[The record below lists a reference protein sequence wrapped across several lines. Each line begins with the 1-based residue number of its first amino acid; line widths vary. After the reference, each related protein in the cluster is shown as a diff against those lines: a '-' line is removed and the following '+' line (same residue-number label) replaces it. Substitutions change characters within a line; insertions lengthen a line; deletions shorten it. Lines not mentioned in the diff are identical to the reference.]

1 MKSVRAVYKLIRIYK
16 VRLDMELYIVHHVS
30 LKVHYIQ
37 LSNCSLTVQLHTIIQ
52 LFTDSTIA
60 YHM

>member
-16 VRLDMELYIVHHVS
+16 VRLDMELYIMFKS
-30 LKVHYIQ
+30 TLYP
-37 LSNCSLTVQLHTIIQ
+37 IIQ